1 MVTSECVTLSAEIKC
16 IRNHPYPTQTGMVQ
30 VKFWRAATVSLKG
43 GGEANSTFIES
54 KEIT

>member
-1 MVTSECVTLSAEIKC
+1 MVTSECVSLSAEIKC
-16 IRNHPYPTQTGMVQ
+16 IRNHPYPAQTGMVQ